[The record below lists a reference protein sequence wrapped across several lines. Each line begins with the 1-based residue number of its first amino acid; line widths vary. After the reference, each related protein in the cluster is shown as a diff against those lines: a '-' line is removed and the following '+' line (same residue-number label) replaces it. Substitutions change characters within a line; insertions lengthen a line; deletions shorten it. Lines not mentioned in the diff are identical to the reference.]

1 MGSIGVG
8 GPYVLISRGL
18 CLGGECD
25 ILVRPSSD
33 SITVCCYNLKLGGM
47 SERDAGAVLHLL
59 FFVLAL
65 FVDIIF
71 WFLMR

>member
-1 MGSIGVG
+1 MGVG

-25 ILVRPSSD
+25 MLVRPSSD
-33 SITVCCYNLKLGGM
+33 SITVCCYNLTRSGA
-47 SERDAGAVLHLL
+47 SCRDTGAELHLL

-65 FVDIIF
+65 FVDILF
-71 WFLMR
+71 WFLI